1 MEIIITRLEEEALN
15 WPDSLHVLMCL
26 AMNIRPSL
34 RHQEIMSV
42 PKLLEC
48 EPHFQVQNDVLFTSV
63 TSTPNTMF
71 DI

>member
-1 MEIIITRLEEEALN
+1 
-15 WPDSLHVLMCL
+15 MCL

-34 RHQEIMSV
+34 RHQEVMSV